1 MRKGCKTMKNL
12 SKGLSLSFVACVLS
26 LAATIIY
33 AFVMYK
39 LPVVFVFLI
48 AAVLLSAVYVYSGV
62 KGEVKAVFGLI
73 PWCNSLL
80 TGGALVGAVY
90 LMVNQIGYVVA
101 SLDTIDTIIAFIIFE
116 VVTAIAMI
124 VNIVSSFMPM
134 GVEQKENKK

>member
-1 MRKGCKTMKNL
+1 MKNL